1 MMYCGHGY
9 NLPCFIRGKEFYF
22 SGHAAIEEL
31 KQRFMPKMKM
41 NKYDYIS
48 HSDKLIEMS
57 IDNWRTKWYDKF
69 QYWMQGIFY

>member
-9 NLPCFIRGKEFYF
+9 NLPCFERGD
-22 SGHAAIEEL
+22 AAIEEL
-31 KQRFMPKMKM
+31 NLRFVPKKNM

-69 QYWMQGIFY
+69 QYWFQGIFY